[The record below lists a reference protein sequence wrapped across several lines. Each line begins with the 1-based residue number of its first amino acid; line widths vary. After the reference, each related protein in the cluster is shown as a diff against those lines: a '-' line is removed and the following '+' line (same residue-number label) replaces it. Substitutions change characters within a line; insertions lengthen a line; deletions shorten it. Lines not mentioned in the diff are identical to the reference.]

1 MFSVVLALVQKR
13 FGRLENCFFPSNNWN
28 KKQTKL
34 WSYATIELCS
44 HMQELLHFIQIEITS
59 VKVYVASA
67 YPRTTIR
74 MLAEVLLSKFLL
86 RFLAF
91 DFRMHFAAISELF
104 TNKSRLVDIYRE
116 KTLKGAIAEVFV

>member
-1 MFSVVLALVQKR
+1 
-13 FGRLENCFFPSNNWN
+13 
-28 KKQTKL
+28 
-34 WSYATIELCS
+34 
-44 HMQELLHFIQIEITS
+44 MQELLHFIQIEITS
-59 VKVYVASA
+59 VKVYAASA
-67 YPRTTIR
+67 YPRRTIR

-86 RFLAF
+86 SFLAF